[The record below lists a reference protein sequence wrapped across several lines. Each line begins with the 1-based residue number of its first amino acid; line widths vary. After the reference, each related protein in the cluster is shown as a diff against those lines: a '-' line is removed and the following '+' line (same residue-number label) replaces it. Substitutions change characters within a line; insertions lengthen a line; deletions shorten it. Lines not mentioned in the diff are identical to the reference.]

1 MTPSFHCAH
10 NLAQGLRGGRVEPR
24 DADSPLDAARWKVR
38 HASSEETQVPE
49 ERERERSVRHQTGG
63 KKARDRGLL

>member
-1 MTPSFHCAH
+1 
-10 NLAQGLRGGRVEPR
+10 
-24 DADSPLDAARWKVR
+24 LDAARWKVR

-49 ERERERSVRHQTGG
+49 ERERERERSARHQTGG